1 MPLMDRTAVKL
12 VVIARHRLDCDALAS
27 LLDSRREFQI
37 LCATN
42 STDQAFAVCQRRHP
56 NVIVVDATLI
66 GREIDYDVVAFLQHR
81 GNAAVLLLDDAPHH
95 HRLSC
100 ALKLPVVGYFTRDVG
115 TDEFIEAITN
125 LAAGRSAFDVG
136 VSDVVLETSDG
147 WRLREKQESQLS
159 TLTGREIEVLR
170 YIALG
175 NTVRECAEKMQLAP
189 STVDNHKSRLMK
201 KLGLHKT
208 TELVRFAVRE
218 GVINE

>member
-1 MPLMDRTAVKL
+1 MDRTAVKL

-27 LLDSRREFQI
+27 LLNSRREYQVV
-37 LCATN
+37 CATT
-42 STDQAFAVCQRRHP
+42 SVDHALAVCQRRHP
-56 NVIVVDATLI
+56 HVIVVDASLV
-66 GREIDYDVVAFLQHR
+66 GREIDYDVATLLPQR
-81 GNAAVLLLDDAPHH
+81 GQAAVLLLDHAPHH
-95 HRLSC
+95 RRLSY

-115 TDEFIEAITN
+115 GEELIEAVDN

-136 VSDVVLETSDG
+136 VSDVVQQTSEG
-147 WRLREKQESQLS
+147 WRLREKQRSELS
-159 TLTGREIEVLR
+159 SLTGREIEVLR
-170 YIALG
+170 LIALG

-218 GVINE
+218 GVIGE